1 MDATT
6 TTPPVIGPDRSEVGG
21 ARLFASDVQLVL
33 LATGEVRSRVL
44 TGVFGIPRNQQ
55 SALVSVI
62 AIGALATGAR
72 ALVRLPR
79 LGLRPSL
86 PDLGIG
92 ACLLNVA
99 IRGIAGARSA
109 EIPAAG
115 ALIAGAVL
123 AHSLRP
129 ALRPLLRESVHDVEV
144 LAHTAEH
151 RYGHA
156 STV

>member
-6 TTPPVIGPDRSEVGG
+6 ATRPLIGPARSELGG
-21 ARLFASDVQLVL
+21 ARLFASDVRLVL
-33 LATGEVRSRVL
+33 LATAELRGHVL
-44 TGVFGIPRNQQ
+44 TRVFGIPRNQQ

-79 LGLRPSL
+79 LGLQPAL

-92 ACLLNVA
+92 ACVLNTAV
-99 IRGIAGARSA
+99 RGLAGARSA

-115 ALIAGAVL
+115 ALIVGAVV

-129 ALRPLLRESVHDVEV
+129 ILRPLLRESVHDVEV

-156 STV
+156 SRV